1 MKRHAEEMAVLTEE
15 ELRWI
20 ADKEA
25 AVQEVGAEFEGGSMQ
40 LLIMNQK
47 AAALTSDRVYELADK
62 LK

>member
-1 MKRHAEEMAVLTEE
+1 MAVLTEE

-25 AVQEVGAEFEGGSMQ
+25 AVQEAGVEFEGGSMQ
-40 LLIMNQK
+40 PLIMNQK
-47 AAALTSDRVYELADK
+47 AAALTRDRVYELADK

>member
-25 AVQEVGAEFEGGSMQ
+25 AAQEAGAEFEGGSKQ
-40 LLIMNQK
+40 PLIMNQK

>member
-25 AVQEVGAEFEGGSMQ
+25 AVQEAGAEFEGGSMQ
-40 LLIMNQK
+40 PLIMNQK
-47 AAALTSDRVYELADK
+47 AAALTRDRVYELADK

>member
-1 MKRHAEEMAVLTEE
+1 MAVLTEE

-25 AVQEVGAEFEGGSMQ
+25 AVQEAGAEFEGGSMQ
-40 LLIMNQK
+40 PLIMNQK

>member
-25 AVQEVGAEFEGGSMQ
+25 AVQEAGAEFEGGSMQ

-47 AAALTSDRVYELADK
+47 AAALISDRVYELADK

>member
-25 AVQEVGAEFEGGSMQ
+25 AVQEAGAEFEGGSMQ
-40 LLIMNQK
+40 PLIINQK

>member
-1 MKRHAEEMAVLTEE
+1 MKRHAEEMAVLTEK

-25 AVQEVGAEFEGGSMQ
+25 AVQEAGAEFEGGSMQ
-40 LLIMNQK
+40 PLIMNQK

>member
-1 MKRHAEEMAVLTEE
+1 MAVLTEE

-25 AVQEVGAEFEGGSMQ
+25 AVQEAGAEFEGGSMQ

-47 AAALTSDRVYELADK
+47 AAALISDRVYELADK

>member
-25 AVQEVGAEFEGGSMQ
+25 AVQEAGAEFEGGSMQ
-40 LLIMNQK
+40 PLIMNQK

>member
-25 AVQEVGAEFEGGSMQ
+25 AVQEAGVEFEGGSMQ
-40 LLIMNQK
+40 PLIMNQK
-47 AAALTSDRVYELADK
+47 AAALTRDRVYELADK